1 MIASTS
7 TSTNVVPHPLRFLS
21 KPTSHSTTRFLS
33 LTLHSRGIAVAL
45 SSSSRT
51 TPLKPTCHFNSKDG
65 SFELHEDEDE
75 RDVHCEVQVI
85 SWRERK
91 VNAQITVDADTESVW
106 NALTDYEHLAD
117 FIPNLVWSGRIPCPY
132 PGRIW
137 LEQRGFQRAM
147 YWHIEARVVLD
158 LREVINSAWDRELHF
173 SMVDGDFKKFDGKW
187 SVKSGTRSSTAI
199 LSYEVDVIPRFNFPA
214 IFLERIIRSDLPVNL
229 RALAYRAER
238 NFVGYQKLP
247 VSENHLR
254 KTYAAINGSS
264 VKKINGASSES
275 FKKINGALCG
285 SDKLPPAEN
294 KKEIATSVSGS
305 MLTSSSE
312 VRSNWGVFGKVCR
325 LDRPRMVDEV
335 HLRRFDG
342 LLENGGV
349 HRCVVASIT
358 VKAPVREVWNILTAY
373 ETLPEIVP
381 NLAISK
387 VVSRDNSK
395 VRILQEGCKG
405 LLYMVLHARVVL
417 DLCEYLEQEI
427 SFEQVEGDFDSFRGK
442 WIFEQLGNHHTLL
455 KYSVES
461 KMRKDTFLSEAIME
475 EVIYEDLPSNL
486 SAIRDYIENMNAS
499 KSSEVCEQNTNSG
512 QQIVSSG
519 SQKDDNSGSTEEVP
533 HCDVRCSSQ
542 QRSKV
547 PGLQRNI
554 KVLESELLK
563 FIAEHGQEGFM
574 PMRKQLRLHGRVDI
588 EKAITRMGGF
598 RKIAT
603 ILNLSLAYKHR
614 KPKGY
619 WDNLENLQEEISRFQ
634 RSWGI
639 DPSFMPSRKSFERAG
654 RYDIARALEKWGG
667 LHEVSRL
674 LSLKVRQRSR
684 QDNLAKDKR
693 SDHTDSE
700 MKTPLV
706 RSIHRFVQLKSCN
719 PSFKLAISS
728 SGILKILIMATTAC
742 FIIVSRNDIPIYEA
756 EVGVA
761 AKREDA
767 AQLHQFILHA
777 ALDIVQDLAWTT
789 SAMYLKSVDRFNEL
803 VVSVYV
809 TAVHTRLMLLHDSRN
824 DDGIKSFF
832 QEVHELYIKTLL
844 NPLYLPGSRITSS
857 HFDTKVRALARKYL

>member
-1 MIASTS
+1 MIASS
-7 TSTNVVPHPLRFLS
+7 TTNIGAHPLRFLS
-21 KPTSHSTTRFLS
+21 KPATHPTTRFLS
-33 LTLHSRGIAVAL
+33 LTLHSRGVAIAL
-45 SSSSRT
+45 SSSTR
-51 TPLKPTCHFNSKDG
+51 TPLKPTCHSNCYNGKDG
-65 SFELHEDEDE
+65 SFEQQEEEGE
-75 RDVHCEVQVI
+75 REVHCEVQVI
-85 SWRERK
+85 SWRERR

-137 LEQRGFQRAM
+137 VEQRGFQRAM

-199 LSYEVDVIPRFNFPA
+199 LSYEVNVIPRFNFPA

-229 RALAYRAER
+229 RALAYIAER
-238 NFVGYQKLP
+238 NFMGYQKLP
-247 VSENHLR
+247 LPENHFL
-254 KTYAAINGSS
+254 KTSVAIIGSS
-264 VKKINGASSES
+264 VKKINGA
-275 FKKINGALCG
+275 LCE
-285 SDKLPPAEN
+285 SDKLPPPAEN
-294 KKEIATSVSGS
+294 KKEIASTVPGS
-305 MLTSSSE
+305 MVTSSSE
-312 VRSNWGVFGKVCR
+312 VSSNWGVFGKVCR

-387 VVSRDNSK
+387 VLSRDNNK
-395 VRILQEGCKG
+395 VCVLQEGCKG

-461 KMRKDTFLSEAIME
+461 KMCKDTFLAEVIME

-486 SAIRDYIENMNAS
+486 SAIRDYIEKRNAS
-499 KSSEVCEQNTNSG
+499 KSSGVCEQNTNSG
-512 QQIVSSG
+512 QQIVSPGFEKDGNFG
-519 SQKDDNSGSTEEVP
+519 SAEEVP
-533 HCDVRCSSQ
+533 NCNVRCSSQ
-542 QRSKV
+542 QRPKV

-554 KVLESELLK
+554 EVLKSELLK

-574 PMRKQLRLHGRVDI
+574 PIRKQLRLHGRVDI

-603 ILNLSLAYKHR
+603 VLNLSLAYKHR

-674 LSLKVRQRSR
+674 LSLKVKQRSR
-684 QDNLAKDKR
+684 QDNLAKDTR
-693 SDHTDSE
+693 GDHNTDSE
-700 MKTPLV
+700 MKTPCISQDTQKWLAK
-706 RSIHRFVQLKSCN
+706 LK
-719 PSFKLAISS
+719 
-728 SGILKILIMATTAC
+728 
-742 FIIVSRNDIPIYEA
+742 
-756 EVGVA
+756 
-761 AKREDA
+761 
-767 AQLHQFILHA
+767 Q
-777 ALDIVQDLAWTT
+777 LDINW
-789 SAMYLKSVDRFNEL
+789 FE
-803 VVSVYV
+803 
-809 TAVHTRLMLLHDSRN
+809 
-824 DDGIKSFF
+824 
-832 QEVHELYIKTLL
+832 
-844 NPLYLPGSRITSS
+844 
-857 HFDTKVRALARKYL
+857 